1 MVGRSVIDVAFTPSD
16 LRRAD
21 VAVVIDVLR
30 ATSTA
35 TQALASGY
43 RSVLCV
49 PGIEDAL
56 ALRAPG
62 RVLGGERDCV
72 MPAGF
77 QIGNSPP
84 EALRVRGEELVLATT
99 NGTPT
104 ILAAA
109 QHAQE
114 VVVGCL
120 LNLDAVIDRLTW
132 ADDVL
137 LVCSGSDGA
146 VALEDVYVAGRICE
160 RLEGSRSDAARIAE
174 AVARAHPS
182 ALDALAASAH
192 AGKLQAA
199 GMFDDIL
206 FCAREGVL
214 DVLPRVTRTSE
225 HVAILQAA
233 TDRAGMLS
241 R

>member
-1 MVGRSVIDVAFTPSD
+1 MIDVAFTPSD
-16 LRRAD
+16 VRRAD

-49 PGIEDAL
+49 PGLDDAL

-62 RVLGGERDCV
+62 RVLAGERDCV

-77 QIGNSPP
+77 QMGNSPL
-84 EALRVRGEELVLATT
+84 EALRVSGEELVLATT

-109 QHAQE
+109 HHAQE
-114 VVVGCL
+114 VLVGCL
-120 LNLDAVIDRLTW
+120 LNLDAVLDALAW
-132 ADDVL
+132 ADDVQ
-137 LVCSGSDGA
+137 VICSGAHGA

-160 RLEGSRSDAARIAE
+160 RLDGSRSGAAQIAE
-174 AVARAHPS
+174 AVARAYPS
-182 ALDALAASAH
+182 ALDALVASEHAAR
-192 AGKLQAA
+192 LQAA
-199 GMFDDIL
+199 GLSHDIP

-225 HVAILQAA
+225 HVAILEAA
-233 TDRAGMLS
+233 TDRADMLS